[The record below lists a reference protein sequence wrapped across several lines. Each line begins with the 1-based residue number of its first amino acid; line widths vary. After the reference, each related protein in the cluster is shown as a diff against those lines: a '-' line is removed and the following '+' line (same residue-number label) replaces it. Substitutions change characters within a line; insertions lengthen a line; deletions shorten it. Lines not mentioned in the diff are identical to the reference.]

1 MKSILKLFI
10 AITILTL
17 AGVGFGA
24 ERPVNI
30 LLIVADDL
38 GIRDLGCYGS
48 DYYRTPNLDKLAT
61 QGMRFTRSYAAC
73 PVCSP
78 TRASILTGRYPQR
91 VQLTDALPWD
101 RLYENPKM
109 VPPNH
114 LKELPSHLPTYAK
127 ALRKAGYRTA
137 LFGKWHLGNED
148 QFFKKGAHKDYGFDE
163 AFDKNGKDKGVEAL
177 TARTLA
183 FLKENQK
190 TPFMLTLMHHAPHV
204 PLTCP
209 KEYEA
214 LYDKVKPG
222 RFQKNRTYGGMVSHI
237 DHSTGEILDAL
248 SKLGLEENTVVIFT
262 SDNGGL
268 SNATSNKPY
277 RGGKGSLYE
286 GGILVPLIVRW
297 PRQIEA
303 GKTNT
308 TPVHSADLFPTF
320 LDFAGLNPMPDAH
333 QDGISMLPTLRGKD
347 TEDRTM
353 YWHFP
358 HRGTPSS
365 AVIDGDWKLVRYI
378 ETGTS
383 ELFNLKTDPGEKTDL
398 AAREPA
404 QLKRLTGLLEKHLK
418 DSKSQRMTR
427 NPDWKQN
434 QPKGKVRNYGVF
446 YPAGGRKW
454 QPVTSVYPEWFKKG
468 QTK

>member
-1 MKSILKLFI
+1 MV
-10 AITILTL
+10 LTGVC
-17 AGVGFGA
+17 AGKDK
-24 ERPVNI
+24 PVNI
-30 LLIVADDL
+30 LFIVADDL
-38 GIRDLGCYGS
+38 GIRDLGSYGS
-48 DYYRTPNLDKLAT
+48 DFYRTPNLDKLAT
-61 QGMRFTRSYAAC
+61 QGMRFTRAYAAC

-101 RLYENPKM
+101 RLYANPKM
-109 VPPNH
+109 VPPDH
-114 LKELPSHLPTYAK
+114 LKELPAELPTYAK

-148 QFFKKGAHKDYGFDE
+148 QFFKKGAHKNYGFDE

-177 TARTLA
+177 TAKTLA

-190 TPFMLTLMHHAPHV
+190 TPFMLTLMHHTPHV

-209 KEYEA
+209 PNYKGI
-214 LYDKVKPG
+214 YDKVKPG
-222 RFQKNRTYGGMVSHI
+222 RFQKNKTYAGMISHL
-237 DHSTGEILDAL
+237 DDSTGRILKTLTA
-248 SKLGLEENTVVIFT
+248 LGLDENTVVVFT

-268 SNATSNKPY
+268 RKITSNRPY
-277 RGGKGSLYE
+277 RGAKGDLYE

-297 PRQIEA
+297 PGQIKA
-303 GKTNT
+303 GT
-308 TPVHSADLFPTF
+308 TSTAPVHSADIFPTF
-320 LDFAGLNPMPDAH
+320 LELAGLKLMPDAH
-333 QDGISMLPTLRGKD
+333 RDGISMLPALRGKKSN
-347 TEDRTM
+347 ERSL

-358 HRGTPSS
+358 HRGNPSS
-365 AVIDGDWKLVRYI
+365 AVIHGDWKLVRNI

-383 ELFNLKTDPGEKTDL
+383 ELFNLKTDLGEKSDL
-398 AAREPA
+398 SAKEPA
-404 QLKRLTGLLEKHLK
+404 QLKRLTILLEKHLA

-434 QPKGKVRNYGVF
+434 QSKGKFSNFGVF

-454 QPVTSVYPEWFKKG
+454 QPIKSPYPKWFKKEH
-468 QTK
+468 TK